1 MSIKTGTPAKGY
13 VAGVLLLT
21 SLLGAIALFFRMH
34 NGMGLLLDDS
44 MVYINTARNIL
55 NGFGFYEN
63 NYFDFGRT
71 AMTHYAPLYPAVI
84 ALISAF
90 GIEPLF
96 ASRLLNPLLFGA
108 NIFCIG
114 IIIKTSTSSG
124 KAALIGAILAMMSE
138 SMLHLHCLVVSE
150 PLFLFFFLLS
160 VILLSRY
167 ITTHKTFFLVLSS
180 LTLSFSFCARYAGLA
195 LVLTEI
201 TALMLFCKT
210 PVIQRSIDTITVM
223 IISCAPMG
231 LWIVRNF
238 LVSGNPFNRSFLFY
252 MDAPKK
258 LMLGLLNIVQWVFPG
273 QRLPMVTVPLVSI
286 CICALAVLF
295 LRPLKTAFA
304 RTGNRLRQ
312 AARIAAPD
320 TLSRILL
327 LFVAVYLFFLV
338 LSMST
343 FDHETPFD
351 KRIQLPIFVSS
362 LILSVGFCVRAI
374 SRQWKS
380 PAVRTLF
387 LACIFIVCFS
397 YVLTGMRWLTKD
409 ANSFS
414 FFSIKPWRTSE
425 IISAVK
431 ELPPGA
437 LLYSNEPSILW
448 LYCDNPAC
456 MLPWHLCNPDQ
467 IDPGADSEK
476 WAARCVLMKKMLQER
491 RATVV
496 WLDTIS
502 FEIYS
507 QPTSLDSILAYY
519 RLAPILR
526 CADGALYRLAQ

>member
-1 MSIKTGTPAKGY
+1 MRYFFLRNKT
-13 VAGVLLLT
+13 LLAV
-21 SLLGAIALFFRMH
+21 SLFGAIAIFFRTQF
-34 NGMGLLLDDS
+34 GSGLLLDDS
-44 MVYINTARNIL
+44 IVYITTARNIL
-55 NGFGFYEN
+55 RGLGFCEN

-71 AMTHYAPLYPAVI
+71 AMTHYAPLYPGVI
-84 ALISAF
+84 ALVSAL
-90 GIEPLF
+90 GIEPLS
-96 ASRLLNPLLFGA
+96 ASRLLNSLLFGA

-114 IIIKTSTSSG
+114 IAIRTITSSG
-124 KAALIGAILAMMSE
+124 KAALIGATLAMMSE

-167 ITTHKTFFLVLSS
+167 ITTQKTFLLVLSS

-210 PVIQRSIDTITVM
+210 PVIRRSIDAITVT
-223 IISCAPMG
+223 IISSAPMG

-238 LVSGNPFNRSFLFY
+238 LISGNPFNRSFLLY

-304 RTGNRLRQ
+304 RSGNLLRQ
-312 AARIAAPD
+312 AARSAAPD
-320 TLSRILL
+320 AMSKIFL
-327 LFVAVYLFFLV
+327 LFIVVYPLFLI

-362 LILSVGFCVRAI
+362 LIFSVGFCVKAI
-374 SRQWKS
+374 SRHWKS
-380 PAVRTLF
+380 RTARMLF
-387 LACIFIVCFS
+387 LACIIIIGFS
-397 YVLTGMRWLTKD
+397 YILTGIRWLTKD

-414 FFSIKPWRTSE
+414 FFSIKPWKASE

-431 ELPPGA
+431 ELPAGT

-448 LYCDNPAC
+448 LYCDNPVC
-456 MLPWHLCNPDQ
+456 MIPWHLCNPDQ

-476 WAARCVLMKKMLQER
+476 WAARCVMMKKMLRER
-491 RATVV
+491 TVTVV

-507 QPTSLDSILAYY
+507 QPTSLDSILGYY
-519 RLAPILR
+519 QLAPIVR
-526 CADGALYRLAQ
+526 CSDGALYRLAQ